1 MLGELRRIKSEPVG
15 ETELNRAKSHLRGSI
30 LMGLESTSA
39 RMSQLARQEM
49 YFGRQMSADEVIS
62 GIDAVTPREVLALAA
77 EMFGGPLSMTV
88 LGRLEHL
95 RSIPES
101 LVA

>member
-1 MLGELRRIKSEPVG
+1 
-15 ETELNRAKSHLRGSI
+15 
-30 LMGLESTSA
+30 MGLESTSA

-62 GIDAVTPREVLALAA
+62 GIDAVTSDEVLALAS
-77 EMFGGPLSMTV
+77 EMFGRGPLSMTV

>member
-1 MLGELRRIKSEPVG
+1 
-15 ETELNRAKSHLRGSI
+15 
-30 LMGLESTSA
+30 MGLESTSA

-49 YFGRQMSADEVIS
+49 YFGRYVGADEVIS
-62 GIDAVTPREVLALAA
+62 GIDAVSSSEVLELAA
-77 EMFGGPLSMTV
+77 EMFGRGPLAMTV

-95 RSIPES
+95 RPIPES